1 MILIAVLVVV
11 LLLLL
16 VWWGL
21 QGLAVLQ
28 MVVRERMANYKTQKR
43 EPTVQCD
50 KAAQNASAS
59 DAPIDV

>member
-28 MVVRERMANYKTQKR
+28 MVVRERMANFKTEKR
-43 EPTVQCD
+43 ESTVKCD

-59 DAPIDV
+59 GAQIDM